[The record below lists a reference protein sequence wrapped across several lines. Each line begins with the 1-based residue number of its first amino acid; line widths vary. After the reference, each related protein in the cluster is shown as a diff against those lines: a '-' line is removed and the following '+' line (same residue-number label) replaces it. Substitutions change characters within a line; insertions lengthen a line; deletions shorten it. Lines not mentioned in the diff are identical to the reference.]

1 MKGRRTL
8 RLTLGITAGLVVL
21 AVAGWSL
28 YPRFLAAYWGNRLQ
42 TVPDERAAVLLEGV
56 ARLGE
61 PGIPVLVDALGS
73 ERESVA
79 AAGKRVVYK
88 ELERWGTLRAREYSP
103 KLAILAKALAD
114 RVARFGPTAR
124 EDAADLASQILRLWA
139 LDDEVVEPAEVIASC
154 EKVLRAAGAERSLL
168 AERSRPDGPG
178 DSRPGLRTAGD
189 RGPEVGALLQDLVA
203 LPGGG
208 LPIDALASPG
218 VTPDRSD
225 APRLAESP
233 PAEPRRLDPRGA
245 SSPLRQPLRPISEPD
260 GLLAIPDR
268 AARRSDDTE
277 GTDQPEVRPLA
288 FLNGVPVPADDR
300 AGGRGALRRLAGLE
314 TVDLMRR
321 LQSPRDETVAE
332 AQAELVRRGF
342 TERHLALAR
351 RLFDPDPEVRVRLA
365 RLLMD
370 LPDVSAAPWLLQ
382 LARDESAEVR
392 LSAIS
397 LLATTGDPALTEAI
411 EAIAREDPDPR
422 VQDQAERIAQRRRTA
437 RY

>member
-1 MKGRRTL
+1 M
-8 RLTLGITAGLVVL
+8 GITAGLVVL
-21 AVAGWSL
+21 AVAGWSQ
-28 YPRFLAAYWGNRLQ
+28 YPRFLAAHWGNRLQ
-42 TVPDERAAVLLEGV
+42 TVPDERAAVLVEGV

-79 AAGKRVVYK
+79 AAGKRAVHK

-124 EDAADLASQILRLWA
+124 EDAAELASQILRLWA

-168 AERSRPDGPG
+168 AERSRPDGLG
-178 DSRPGLRTAGD
+178 DSRSGLRTSGD
-189 RGPEVGALLQDLVA
+189 RGPEAGAPLQGVTA

-208 LPIDALASPG
+208 LPIDTLASPG
-218 VTPDRSD
+218 VTPDRSG
-225 APRLAESP
+225 APRLAEFP
-233 PAEPRRLDPRGA
+233 PAEPRRLDRGGA
-245 SSPLRQPLRPISEPD
+245 SNPLRQPLRPILEPD
-260 GLLAIPDR
+260 NLLAIPER
-268 AARRSDDTE
+268 AARKSGDAER
-277 GTDQPEVRPLA
+277 TDLPGARPLGYM
-288 FLNGVPVPADDR
+288 NGMAASPGDGPD
-300 AGGRGALRRLAGLE
+300 GRQASKRLAGVE

-321 LQSPRDETVAE
+321 LQSPQDETVAQAE
-332 AQAELVRRGF
+332 AELVRRGF
-342 TERHLALAR
+342 TERHLGLAR
-351 RLFDPDPEVRVRLA
+351 RLFDADPEVRMRLA

-370 LPDVSAAPWLLQ
+370 LPDVNAAPWLMQ

-397 LLATTGDPALTEAI
+397 LLATTGDPMLTEAI

-422 VQDQAERIAQRRRTA
+422 VQRQAERIARERRTA

>member
-8 RLTLGITAGLVVL
+8 RLVLGITAGLVVL

-28 YPRFLAAYWGNRLQ
+28 YPRFLAAHWRNRLP

-79 AAGKRVVYK
+79 AAGKRVMHK
-88 ELERWGTLRAREYSP
+88 ELERWETLRAREYSP

-124 EDAADLASQILRLWA
+124 DDAANLASQILRLWS
-139 LDDEVVEPAEVIASC
+139 LDDDVVEPAEVIASC
-154 EKVLRAAGAERSLL
+154 EKVLRTARAERSLL

-178 DSRPGLRTAGD
+178 DSRPGLRTSGD
-189 RGPEVGALLQDLVA
+189 RGPEAGAPLQGVA
-203 LPGGG
+203 TLPGGG
-208 LPIDALASPG
+208 LPIDSLASPG
-218 VTPDRSD
+218 VTPERSD
-225 APRLAESP
+225 APQLAEAP
-233 PAEPRRLDPRGA
+233 AAEPRRLDRRGA
-245 SSPLRQPLRPISEPD
+245 SSPLRQPLRPVLEPD
-260 GLLAIPDR
+260 SLLAIPDR
-268 AARRSDDTE
+268 AARKSADADRKSL
-277 GTDQPEVRPLA
+277 PSARPLGYT
-288 FLNGVPVPADDR
+288 NGMAAPPGDGPEGRR
-300 AGGRGALRRLAGLE
+300 ASRRLAGVE

-321 LQSPRDETVAE
+321 LQSPEDGRVAQ
-332 AQAELVRRGF
+332 ARAELVRRGF
-342 TERHLALAR
+342 TETHLALAR
-351 RLFDPDPEVRVRLA
+351 RLFDANPEVRVRLA
-365 RLLMD
+365 RLLLD
-370 LPDVSAAPWLLQ
+370 LPDVSAAPWLMQ

-397 LLATTGDPALTEAI
+397 LSATTGDPALIEAI

-422 VQDQAERIAQRRRTA
+422 VQRQAERIARERRTA

>member
-21 AVAGWSL
+21 AVAAWSQ
-28 YPRFLAAYWGNRLQ
+28 YPRFLAAHWGNRLP

-79 AAGKRVVYK
+79 AAGKRVLHN
-88 ELERWGTLRAREYSP
+88 EFERWETLRAREYSP

-114 RVARFGPTAR
+114 RVAQFGPTAR
-124 EDAADLASQILRLWA
+124 EDAARLASQILRLWA
-139 LDDEVVEPAEVIASC
+139 LDDEVVDPAEVIASC
-154 EKVLRAAGAERSLL
+154 EKVLRAARAERSLL
-168 AERSRPDGPG
+168 AERSHPDGPG
-178 DSRPGLRTAGD
+178 DSRPGRRTSGD
-189 RGPEVGALLQDLVA
+189 RGLEAGAPLQGVVV

-208 LPIDALASPG
+208 LSIDTLASSR
-218 VTPDRSD
+218 VTPERSG
-225 APRLAESP
+225 APRLAEFP
-233 PAEPRRLDPRGA
+233 PAEPQRLDRRGG
-245 SSPLRQPLRPISEPD
+245 SSPLRQPLRPVLEPD
-260 GLLAIPDR
+260 GPLAIPER
-268 AARRSDDTE
+268 AARKSGDAER
-277 GTDQPEVRPLA
+277 TDLPGARPLGYT
-288 FLNGVPVPADDR
+288 NGLAAPPEDGPDGRR
-300 AGGRGALRRLAGLE
+300 ASRRLAGVE

-321 LQSPRDETVAE
+321 LQSPEDGAVAQ
-332 AQAELVRRGF
+332 ARAELVRRGF
-342 TERHLALAR
+342 TETHLALAR
-351 RLFDPDPEVRVRLA
+351 RLFNADPEVRVRLA

-370 LPDVSAAPWLLQ
+370 LPEVNAAPWLLQ
-382 LARDESAEVR
+382 LACDDSAEVR

-397 LLATTGDPALTEAI
+397 LLAMTGDPALIEAI

-422 VQDQAERIAQRRRTA
+422 VQRQAERIARERRTA